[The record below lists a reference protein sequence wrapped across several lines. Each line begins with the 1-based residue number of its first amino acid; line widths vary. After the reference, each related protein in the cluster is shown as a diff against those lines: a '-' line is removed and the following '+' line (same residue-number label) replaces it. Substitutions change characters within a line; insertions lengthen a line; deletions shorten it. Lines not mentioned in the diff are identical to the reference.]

1 MEEFSSGNK
10 NELNILVKFSRGHL
24 FNRNSQNNKELN
36 LFLGMD
42 KRTTHFF
49 KTSLFQ
55 IDDQKN
61 VDDRGDAEDD
71 QKMLMPGLVSEDLHT
86 QQTADR
92 AAKNTQDQ

>member
-1 MEEFSSGNK
+1 
-10 NELNILVKFSRGHL
+10 
-24 FNRNSQNNKELN
+24 
-36 LFLGMD
+36 MD

-71 QKMLMPGLVSEDLHT
+71 QKVMMPGLVSEDLHT
-86 QQTADR
+86 QQTANR
-92 AAKNTQDQ
+92 AAKNTQDQQDTFRDAATVNLGLQFVVTHQ